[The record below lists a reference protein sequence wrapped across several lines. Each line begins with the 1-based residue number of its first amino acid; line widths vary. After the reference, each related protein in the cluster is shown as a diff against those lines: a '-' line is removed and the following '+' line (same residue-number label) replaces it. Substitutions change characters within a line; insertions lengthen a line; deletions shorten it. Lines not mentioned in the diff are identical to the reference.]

1 MIGKV
6 LGAFLGGKVAQH
18 TRGIEGPTGAAL
30 GVLAPV
36 ILRRLSWPVIAA
48 LGVGGYLAKR
58 MADRGPQHSSD
69 RPTATRSD
77 AQKASTAYPAAR
89 RKPPAS

>member
-36 ILRRLSWPVIAA
+36 ILRRLSWPAIAA

-58 MADRGPQHSSD
+58 MADRRPAHAPSGAASSA
-69 RPTATRSD
+69 PEAETV
-77 AQKASTAYPAAR
+77 
-89 RKPPAS
+89 KP

>member
-18 TRGIEGPTGAAL
+18 TRGIAGPTGAAL

-36 ILRRLSWPVIAA
+36 VLRRLSWPAIAA

-58 MADRGPQHSSD
+58 MADRGPD
-69 RPTATRSD
+69 RSAPKSGPVRTRS
-77 AQKASTAYPAAR
+77 
-89 RKPPAS
+89 

>member
-58 MADRGPQHSSD
+58 MADRGSESS
-69 RPTATRSD
+69 ATPS
-77 AQKASTAYPAAR
+77 SAAR
-89 RKPPAS
+89 TRN

>member
-6 LGAFLGGKVAQH
+6 VGAFLGGKVAQH

-30 GVLAPV
+30 GVLAPA
-36 ILRRLSWPVIAA
+36 ILRRLSWPAMLA

-58 MADRGPQHSSD
+58 AADKRGPKS
-69 RPTATRSD
+69 
-77 AQKASTAYPAAR
+77 AAPL
-89 RKPPAS
+89 K

>member
-1 MIGKV
+1 MIGKI

-30 GVLAPV
+30 GVLAPA
-36 ILRRLSWPVIAA
+36 ILRRLSWPAIAA

-58 MADRGPQHSSD
+58 MADRGSQSSTD
-69 RPTATRSD
+69 RSADKRSD
-77 AQKASTAYPAAR
+77 PKKAGAAYPAAK
-89 RKPPAS
+89 RKPPTS

>member
-18 TRGIEGPTGAAL
+18 TRGIQGPTGAAL

-36 ILRRLSWPVIAA
+36 ILRRLSWPAIAA
-48 LGVGGYLAKR
+48 LGVGGYLARRLVERQTDVVPSAPPKTR
-58 MADRGPQHSSD
+58 H
-69 RPTATRSD
+69 TAE
-77 AQKASTAYPAAR
+77 
-89 RKPPAS
+89 

>member
-6 LGAFLGGKVAQH
+6 VGAFLGGKVAQH
-18 TRGIEGPTGAAL
+18 TRGIEGPTGAAI

-36 ILRRLSWPVIAA
+36 LLRRLSWPAIAA

-58 MADRGPQHSSD
+58 MLDRGPEQPQSGPDAS
-69 RPTATRSD
+69 RSR
-77 AQKASTAYPAAR
+77 S
-89 RKPPAS
+89 